1 MKHTKVTLAEW
12 SSPDIEV
19 VGNIDIDWPKI
30 QKLIGVDHLEWI
42 LDQPKTK
49 CQLVIEKI
57 AENLALVV
65 EFYDS
70 KLEVEYHLRWAK

>member
-1 MKHTKVTLAEW
+1 MKHTKFSLAEW
-12 SSPDIEV
+12 SSPDFDM

-30 QKLIGVDHLEWI
+30 QKLIGVDHLEWV
-42 LDQPKTK
+42 LSQPKTK
-49 CQLVIEKI
+49 CQLIVEKYGDKFT
-57 AENLALVV
+57 LVV